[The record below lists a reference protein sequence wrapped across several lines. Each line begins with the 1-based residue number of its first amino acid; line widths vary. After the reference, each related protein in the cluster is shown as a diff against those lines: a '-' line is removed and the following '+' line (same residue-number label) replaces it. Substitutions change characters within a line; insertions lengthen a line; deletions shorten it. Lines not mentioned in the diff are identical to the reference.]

1 VSGAGGGK
9 RVMRIGIDFDNTI
22 VSYDALFH
30 KVAREQDLVPER
42 TPVNK
47 VAVRDHLRRI
57 GREER
62 WTELQGYVYGTRMDE
77 ACAYPGAIEFMRA
90 CIRAGHVLAIISH
103 KTRYPFLG
111 PRYDLH
117 AAAKAWV
124 ETHLAGD
131 SERLVPEGQVFFE
144 LTKEEKL
151 ARIGDFACDV
161 FIDDLPEIFSSPAFP
176 RGASALLFD
185 PERHHALPG
194 TPTFSSWA
202 EIASHLDVR

>member
-1 VSGAGGGK
+1 
-9 RVMRIGIDFDNTI
+9 MRIGIDFDNTI

-47 VAVRDHLRRI
+47 VAVRDYLRKI
-57 GREER
+57 GHEDR
-62 WTELQGYVYGTRMDE
+62 WTELQGYVYGARMGE
-77 ACAYPGAIEFMRA
+77 ASAYPGAIEFMRG
-90 CIRAGHVLAIISH
+90 CIGAGHALAIISH

-111 PRYDLH
+111 TQYDLH
-117 AAAKAWV
+117 AAARAWV
-124 ETHLAGD
+124 EKHLSGD
-131 SERLVPEGQVFFE
+131 GGRLVPQGQVFFE

-161 FIDDLPEIFSSPAFP
+161 FIDDLPEILAAPAFP
-176 RGASALLFD
+176 DGARPLLFD
-185 PERHHALPG
+185 PEGHHALAG

-202 EIASHLDVR
+202 GISSHLGVR